1 MNMLFNAI
9 SNTVPQNIDSA
20 SRGANADRRPDTL
33 VGHSEEPGRSA
44 GSTGNGAPGG
54 ASFADALASA
64 REKSD
69 VGEVKFSRHAS
80 ERLRDRGIELSD
92 GDVTKISQGVD
103 RADAKGARDSLLLYG
118 NLGLI
123 VNVPN
128 RTVVTAIDENS
139 MQEKV
144 FTNIDST
151 VIIPR

>member
-20 SRGANADRRPDTL
+20 SRGKGPDRRPDTL

-44 GSTGNGAPGG
+44 GSTGNDAPGG

-64 REKSD
+64 RENSEA
-69 VGEVKFSRHAS
+69 GEVKFSRHAS

-92 GDVTKISQGVD
+92 GDVTKISQGMD
-103 RADAKGARDSLLLYG
+103 RAGAKGARDSLLLYG